1 MTLLNQKM
9 LSKLLISVL
18 CLVTLGCS
26 SVEYSSCISESRR
39 SVIISWGDY
48 DMQNNKV
55 IHGYAVTTDM
65 KVYSLA
71 SLRDSTMGEPIM
83 QASDSVYCAMTEKLW
98 ETILEVQTLNVPA
111 DTVRFIRYSNP
122 KNKVSVNG
130 LWNNKLK
137 AIGSKEYREVFSI
150 LNTISPVKFE
160 E

>member
-1 MTLLNQKM
+1 M
-9 LSKLLISVL
+9 LSKVLIAAL
-18 CLVTLGCS
+18 CLITLGCS
-26 SVEYSSCISESRR
+26 SLDYSRCISESRR

-48 DMQNNKV
+48 DMKNSKV
-55 IHGYAVTTDM
+55 IHGYAVTTEM
-65 KVYSLA
+65 KVYNLA
-71 SLRDSTMGEPIM
+71 SLRDSTVGEPALM
-83 QASDSVYCAMTEKLW
+83 TTDSVYCEMTEKLW

-122 KNKVSVNG
+122 KNNVSVNG

>member
-1 MTLLNQKM
+1 MLNKV
-9 LSKLLISVL
+9 LISVV
-18 CLVTLGCS
+18 CLFTLGCS
-26 SVEYSSCISESRR
+26 SIEYSKCITESRR

-48 DMQNNKV
+48 DMKNNKV
-55 IHGYAVTTDM
+55 IHGYAVTTEM

-71 SLRDSTMGEPIM
+71 SLRDSTMGEPVLKTN
-83 QASDSVYCAMTEKLW
+83 DSVYCKMTEKLW
-98 ETILEVQTLNVPA
+98 NTIMEVQTLNVPA

-122 KNKVSVNG
+122 KNNVSVNG
-130 LWNNKLK
+130 FWNNKLK